1 MSEIAESPALQE
13 LIQQIAPGAQSTN
26 TTTTNPPISKTLSDV
41 LFEQLEKNVKE
52 VETNDTDSLKG
63 LINSLFGD

>member
-1 MSEIAESPALQE
+1 
-13 LIQQIAPGAQSTN
+13 
-26 TTTTNPPISKTLSDV
+26 V